1 VEADVSRG
9 GAPRYGAVPSYSWY
23 RPRDY
28 VGYPLMELTRNIPAH
43 TIPLKEG
50 TDVISSDGEHVGDI
64 DRLFVASDSNTA
76 THFVISQGMFFK
88 ERKLIPTHWIKS
100 VEEDKVKLAVSSK
113 QLEELP
119 AYEPQ

>member
-1 VEADVSRG
+1 VG
-9 GAPRYGAVPSYSWY
+9 FYGWP
-23 RPRDY
+23 PI
-28 VGYPLMELTRNIPAH
+28 ETTRNIPGH

-88 ERKLIPTHWIKS
+88 ERKLIPTHWINS